1 MEDQGKRWHEE
12 YETVR
17 KNRDFF
23 AQIYRERDAEAKQ
36 KDCEIFKL
44 KDRVDAM
51 MMVLEESGRSK
62 ESINQAIE
70 DKISDIDNERDMNRW

>member
-1 MEDQGKRWHEE
+1 MKEQNKIDFEE
-12 YETVR
+12 YETLR
-17 KNRDFF
+17 NNRDFF

-36 KDCEIFKL
+36 KDCEIFRL
-44 KDRVDAM
+44 KDRIDAM
-51 MMVLEESGRSK
+51 MMILEESGRSK